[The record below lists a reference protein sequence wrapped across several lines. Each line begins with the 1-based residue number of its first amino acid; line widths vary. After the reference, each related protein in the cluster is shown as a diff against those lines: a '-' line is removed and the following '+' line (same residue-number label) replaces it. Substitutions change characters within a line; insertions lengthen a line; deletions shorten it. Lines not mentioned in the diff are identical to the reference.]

1 MHILK
6 HTELALERL
15 KTAEP
20 VQYILGYAWFLDY
33 KIKVN
38 KDVLIPR
45 PETEELVTQLL
56 YNNKKFTGTILDIG
70 TGSGC
75 IAITIKRLL
84 PEAKIFAVDVSA
96 AALNVAKQ
104 NAKDNKCEI
113 NFIEDD
119 ILNPDFKKYPD
130 KVDIIISNPPY
141 ISEKEKE
148 EMHANV
154 LKYEPHLALF
164 TDDDSL
170 QFYKAI
176 LSFAKKKLKKQGELY
191 LELNSEYA
199 EAVFDLYRVV
209 QNYLHV

>member
-1 MHILK
+1 MCFSALVARKKNMRLLDIRNRYVYSLANLYDKSETEKIFVMMAEDIMEIK
-6 HTELALERL
+6 HTDYFRMKEKNVSAEFENLFELALQRL

-75 IAITIKRLL
+75 IAIAIKKLL

-104 NAKDNKCEI
+104 NATDNNCEI
-113 NFIEDD
+113 NFI
-119 ILNPDFKKYPD
+119 
-130 KVDIIISNPPY
+130 V
-141 ISEKEKE
+141 
-148 EMHANV
+148 
-154 LKYEPHLALF
+154 
-164 TDDDSL
+164 
-170 QFYKAI
+170 
-176 LSFAKKKLKKQGELY
+176 
-191 LELNSEYA
+191 
-199 EAVFDLYRVV
+199 
-209 QNYLHV
+209 